1 MYHIALCDDE
11 VTELNKTEFILNM
24 YQRKN
29 PRCEFVIDRFENAN
43 ELLGMIREKDYIPNL
58 VLLDIYMPEKM
69 GITAAKEIRDMGNKG
84 RIIFLTASMDHALDA
99 FRVDATQ
106 YLVKPV
112 SEKELFPV
120 LDKILEEIEQEQK
133 KYLLLKIEDR
143 VCRIMLNNII
153 YCEAQG
159 KFQYLY
165 LTDGTQSQLRMTM
178 AKIYEMLSL
187 YEAFT
192 KVGIA
197 YIVNMEHIESLNSQ
211 DIFLDNGKSI
221 HLPRGAYQPLRE
233 KYFQYYCGK
242 R

>member
-1 MYHIALCDDE
+1 M
-11 VTELNKTEFILNM
+11 
-24 YQRKN
+24 
-29 PRCEFVIDRFENAN
+29 
-43 ELLGMIREKDYIPNL
+43 
-58 VLLDIYMPEKM
+58 
-69 GITAAKEIRDMGNKG
+69 
-84 RIIFLTASMDHALDA
+84 
-99 FRVDATQ
+99 
-106 YLVKPV
+106 V
-112 SEKELFPV
+112 SDLK
-120 LDKILEEIEQEQK
+120 K

-143 VCRIMLNNII
+143 VCRIMLNDII

>member
-1 MYHIALCDDE
+1 
-11 VTELNKTEFILNM
+11 M

-143 VCRIMLNNII
+143 VCRIMLNDII

>member
-143 VCRIMLNNII
+143 VCRIMLNDII
-153 YCEAQG
+153 YCEAHG

>member
-24 YQRKN
+24 YQRKH
-29 PRCEFVIDRFENAN
+29 PRCEFVIDRFESAN
-43 ELLGMIREKDYIPNL
+43 EMLGMIREKDYMPNL

-84 RIIFLTASMDHALDA
+84 KIIFLTTSVDHALDA

-143 VCRIMLNNII
+143 ICRIALNDII

-178 AKIYEMLSL
+178 AKIYEMLSG

-197 YIVNMEHIESLNSQ
+197 YIVNMGHIESLNSQ

-233 KYFQYYCGK
+233 RYFQYYCGK